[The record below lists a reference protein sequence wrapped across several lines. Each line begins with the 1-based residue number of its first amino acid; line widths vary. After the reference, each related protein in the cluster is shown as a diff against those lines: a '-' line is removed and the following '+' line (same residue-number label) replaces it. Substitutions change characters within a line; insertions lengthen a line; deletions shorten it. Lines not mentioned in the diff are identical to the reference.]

1 METLKIS
8 RISPET
14 KTSDFKSHISTEVGY
29 KIENLS
35 GQEIQ
40 NGDFIGTGYTLVTD
54 TGKEYTLI
62 VTGDLNGDGEVKLT
76 DVSMIRKHY
85 LEVETLQG
93 IYEEAADID
102 NNGNISLNDISMMRK
117 FILGVQ
123 KI

>member
-1 METLKIS
+1 M
-8 RISPET
+8 
-14 KTSDFKSHISTEVGY
+14 
-29 KIENLS
+29 
-35 GQEIQ
+35 
-40 NGDFIGTGYTLVTD
+40 
-54 TGKEYTLI
+54 I